1 MLPPLSPQ
9 ASCHNLKAF
18 DLIIILIF
26 FVTIIIITI
35 SIIIIII
42 YISILPFPPNLTNQI
57 ILEHFTLSQSSAEIS
72 RNSWSIVGLVGGHWV
87 QMGQVSLKSVKRTTR
102 QATVHFIFPF
112 AQLLTPRPQVITVWG
127 IGEHCMPAY
136 LQYKGSQILEI
147 LMEGPCDTP
156 HTHWTKLTK
165 HPQRPWL
172 HQTHHHQNYFHQ
184 YHLHQIGWDLGDRK
198 WLCWVCQTGH
208 WFQST
213 PTTIYISYFSSYVC
227 ISPFQALTAALY
239 VTMIAPLSTVCQ
251 PAATFIF
258 PLKTSSTSTFL
269 IHTITVITTFTM
281 FTGFNRITS

>member
-102 QATVHFIFPF
+102 QVTVHFIFPS
-112 AQLLTPRPQVITVWG
+112 AQLLTPRPKVITVWG
-127 IGEHCMPAY
+127 DWGTLHASVLTIQRLTNTGDFNGRTMWYPSHP
-136 LQYKGSQILEI
+136 LDQINQ
-147 LMEGPCDTP
+147 TP
-156 HTHWTKLTK
+156 PKTLT
-165 HPQRPWL
+165 PP
-172 HQTHHHQNYFHQ
+172 
-184 YHLHQIGWDLGDRK
+184 D
-198 WLCWVCQTGH
+198 
-208 WFQST
+208 
-213 PTTIYISYFSSYVC
+213 
-227 ISPFQALTAALY
+227 
-239 VTMIAPLSTVCQ
+239 
-251 PAATFIF
+251 
-258 PLKTSSTSTFL
+258 TSSSEL
-269 IHTITVITTFTM
+269 LPPIPSSSDWV
-281 FTGFNRITS
+281 GPWR